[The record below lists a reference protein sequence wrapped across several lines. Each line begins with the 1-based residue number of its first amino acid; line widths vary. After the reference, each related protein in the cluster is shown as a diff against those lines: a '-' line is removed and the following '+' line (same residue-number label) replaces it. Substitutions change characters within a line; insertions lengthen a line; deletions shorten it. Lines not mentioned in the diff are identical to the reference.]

1 MLRRGARKI
10 KIATATAVRFGE
22 AQAVSHTETYI
33 VSALLRNF
41 TRLIL
46 AHIPSDLSL

>member
-1 MLRRGARKI
+1 MLRKGARKT
-10 KIATATAVRFGE
+10 IANATAVRFGE
-22 AQAVSHTETYI
+22 TQVVGRKETHI

-46 AHIPSDLSL
+46 PHILSDLSL